1 MLNVRYFGAF
11 GFSVD
16 KKRTKC
22 TKKDDGFHTLLYIDI
37 YILFIYNDF
46 GRGKIR
52 MFVIMIRNIIS
63 KMR

>member
-37 YILFIYNDF
+37 YI
-46 GRGKIR
+46 
-52 MFVIMIRNIIS
+52 
-63 KMR
+63 